1 MKFWDME
8 VKTREDFLKFL
19 EEIHKDLIANKDQ
32 DYWENPTL
40 ERYLEAMHAWIIDM
54 DNKKMK
60 ENPTFNPEELTWP
73 RLKDIFVAASIYE

>member
-8 VKTREDFLKFL
+8 VKTREDFLLFL
-19 EEIHKDLIANKDQ
+19 QEMSKDLKANSNE

-40 ERYLEAMHAWIIDM
+40 ERYLEAMRSWIIDM
-54 DNKKMK
+54 DNKKKK
-60 ENPTFNPEELTWP
+60 ENLNYNPEELTWS